1 MSLAIIK
8 GFKKYHTDQE
18 IDKRFFLEFRYD
30 KIPYNPG
37 LKDRIK
43 HYTSKDFWK
52 ALYRYT
58 RRGIGIK
65 IEDNLPSLSYK
76 CENIYHDLM
85 EKIRDKSPDTYN
97 TLTSIL
103 LPKIKEQSCLSL

>member
-1 MSLAIIK
+1 MSLAMIK

-18 IDKRFFLEFRYD
+18 MNKRFFLEFRYD
-30 KIPYNPG
+30 KVPNNPC
-37 LKDRIK
+37 LKDIIE

-52 ALYRYT
+52 ALYMYT

-76 CENIYHDLM
+76 GKTIYNDLM
-85 EKIRDKSPDTYN
+85 GRIRDKSPNTYK
-97 TLTSIL
+97 TLTSLL
-103 LPKIKEQSCLSL
+103 LPKIKEESCLRL